1 MAGQES
7 EAALDGVTVLE
18 LGEHVA
24 APFCGKLLALYGA
37 TVIKI
42 EPPAGDPA
50 RRLGPFPDGQP
61 HHELGAL
68 WLYLN
73 TGKQSVV
80 LDLDQEAGRRIARD
94 LAAQADLLVTN
105 YPAGWLADRGL
116 DDATLRGRNPRLVYL
131 ARSAFGAD
139 GPWSGWQATN
149 LTSYAAGGQMHL
161 TGDPDR
167 PPLKAGG
174 EQADYQLGLNGFS
187 AALVGLWD
195 ALESGTGQTIEIA
208 AQEVMASTL
217 EVTLNTYA
225 YTGRDIWPQ
234 RRGNVNAATLGIFP
248 CADGALGVHA
258 MPRNFAALAE
268 TMAMPELVSDPR
280 FSTPQA
286 RLEHDDELRAIVY
299 AWAAEQRKRDV
310 YARAGALRGPVT
322 YVHDLADLFAS
333 PQLQGRGFLREI
345 DHPLAGRL
353 VYPGA
358 PFAMP
363 ASPVRLERAPLLG
376 EHTGT
381 VLRERLGLSDA
392 DLAALMGT
400 SGH

>member
-131 ARSAFGAD
+131 ALSAFGAD

-149 LTSYAAGGQMHL
+149 LTSYAAGGQMH
-161 TGDPDR
+161 R
-167 PPLKAGG
+167 PAIRTVHRSR
-174 EQADYQLGLNGFS
+174 QAASRPITSLASTVS
-187 AALVGLWD
+187 APRSSA
-195 ALESGTGQTIEIA
+195 SGTRWRA
-208 AQEVMASTL
+208 AQGKRS
-217 EVTLNTYA
+217 
-225 YTGRDIWPQ
+225 RSP
-234 RRGNVNAATLGIFP
+234 
-248 CADGALGVHA
+248 
-258 MPRNFAALAE
+258 
-268 TMAMPELVSDPR
+268 
-280 FSTPQA
+280 
-286 RLEHDDELRAIVY
+286 
-299 AWAAEQRKRDV
+299 RKRSW
-310 YARAGALRGPVT
+310 LRR
-322 YVHDLADLFAS
+322 S
-333 PQLQGRGFLREI
+333 R
-345 DHPLAGRL
+345 
-353 VYPGA
+353 
-358 PFAMP
+358 
-363 ASPVRLERAPLLG
+363 
-376 EHTGT
+376 
-381 VLRERLGLSDA
+381 
-392 DLAALMGT
+392 
-400 SGH
+400 